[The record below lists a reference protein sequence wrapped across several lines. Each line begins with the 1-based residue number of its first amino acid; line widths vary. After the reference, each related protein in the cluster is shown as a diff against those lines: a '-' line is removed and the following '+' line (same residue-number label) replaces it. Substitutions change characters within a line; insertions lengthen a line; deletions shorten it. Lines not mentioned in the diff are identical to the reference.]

1 MILIAGIGN
10 IFIGDDGFGSEV
22 ARRIEQRPMT
32 AAVRVVDFGIRAL
45 DFAFALLDGYDTVII
60 VDATQRGGEPGT
72 IYLIDPDLNELDSNT
87 GVEAHSLDPMRV
99 LALARSMGAELK
111 NIRIVGCEPES
122 FGPSDEG
129 RMGLS
134 PVVTAAVDH
143 AIEAIESLIQEA
155 LV

>member
-1 MILIAGIGN
+1 
-10 IFIGDDGFGSEV
+10 
-22 ARRIEQRPMT
+22 
-32 AAVRVVDFGIRAL
+32 
-45 DFAFALLDGYDTVII
+45 
-60 VDATQRGGEPGT
+60 
-72 IYLIDPDLNELDSNT
+72 
-87 GVEAHSLDPMRV
+87 MRV